1 MGDCDVAI
9 DVKIDEKIEKRI
21 TEPPKYKVIFFNDNA
36 TPMEWVIEILATIFK
51 HTLEASQAIM
61 LQIHEEGSAVVG
73 IYVYEIAEQKSVE
86 ATLASRDKGH
96 PLQIKVEQE

>member
-1 MGDCDVAI
+1 MSGCDVAI

-21 TEPPKYKVIFFNDNA
+21 IEPPRYKVIFFNDNA
-36 TPMEWVIEILATIFK
+36 TPMEWVVEILVTIFK
-51 HTLEASQAIM
+51 HTLESSQAIM

-86 ATLASRDKGH
+86 ATLASREKGY
-96 PLQIKVEQE
+96 PLQIKVEEE